1 MKRDENSLDDRMRLL
16 LRDLSRALFEAISD
30 SHDVHRSL
38 RQLRSEGYRLQLLV
52 DCKPTLAAAAP
63 ATVPGEEPEPPRVQ
77 PEPAFRIDGE
87 DLSFLRSIGIDPT
100 RRRRRRTA

>member
-1 MKRDENSLDDRMRLL
+1 MKHDENSLDDRMRVL

-38 RQLRSEGYRLQLLV
+38 RQLRNEGYRLQLLV
-52 DCKPTLAAAAP
+52 DCKPTPASPAP
-63 ATVPGEEPEPPRVQ
+63 ATAAVEPEAARPL

-100 RRRRRRTA
+100 RRRRRRSA

>member
-52 DCKPTLAAAAP
+52 DCKPTPAAP
-63 ATVPGEEPEPPRVQ
+63 APATAAVEPEPTRAP
-77 PEPAFRIDGE
+77 PGPAFRIDGE

-100 RRRRRRTA
+100 RRRRRRSA

>member
-52 DCKPTLAAAAP
+52 DCKPTPTAP
-63 ATVPGEEPEPPRVQ
+63 VPVTAPVEPEPTRAQ

-100 RRRRRRTA
+100 RRRRRRSA